1 MLIDLVIDG
10 KVCRMPINRQDK
22 NSNNWRRKIVSF
34 ADYWIPRDHRHNWP
48 KATAFE
54 KKNVYCKIKLS
65 KNAIKGFTQVQPL
78 SARITLT
85 KLMLL
90 RRNATCQQHSAVT
103 LSFKYLPCPVQR
115 NLSDGTIMS
124 AIIRTLESKTELD
137 VQKDLKDAIE
147 GSDLEVVHD
156 EEVLV
161 VAGLRQEFFGFN
173 ENYFGFFVT
182 VEGIQNLV
190 VVVQHR
196 VLHVFPARQFFT
208 CWWSK
213 GKKDY

>member
-1 MLIDLVIDG
+1 
-10 KVCRMPINRQDK
+10 MPHA
-22 NSNNWRRKIVSF
+22 NS
-34 ADYWIPRDHRHNWP
+34 
-48 KATAFE
+48 
-54 KKNVYCKIKLS
+54 
-65 KNAIKGFTQVQPL
+65 TQQ
-78 SARITLT
+78 
-85 KLMLL
+85 
-90 RRNATCQQHSAVT
+90 SAVT
-103 LSFKYLPCPVQR
+103 SSIKYLPCPVQR

-173 ENYFGFFVT
+173 ENSFGFFVA

-196 VLHVFPARQFFT
+196 VLHVFPARQIF
-208 CWWSK
+208 
-213 GKKDY
+213 YMLVVER

>member
-1 MLIDLVIDG
+1 
-10 KVCRMPINRQDK
+10 MPHA
-22 NSNNWRRKIVSF
+22 NS
-34 ADYWIPRDHRHNWP
+34 
-48 KATAFE
+48 
-54 KKNVYCKIKLS
+54 
-65 KNAIKGFTQVQPL
+65 TQQ
-78 SARITLT
+78 
-85 KLMLL
+85 
-90 RRNATCQQHSAVT
+90 SAVT

-173 ENYFGFFVT
+173 ENSFGFFVA

-213 GKKDY
+213 GKKDD